1 LEPQR
6 LPPKGVSLF
15 SILIR
20 GLRLLKFGELA
31 IYQLQGPNWLTERPK
46 DKTATLIRS
55 PPSKKSK
62 PEHLMGHDD
71 ESSSN
76 PRPAGLR
83 RTVKPP
89 ELFVSGPRGV
99 GWWSSWRAGNWRV
112 LSSGRTRCRRSGRGS
127 AIHRIIRVRDKNMRL
142 SRRGAG
148 GIEG

>member
-1 LEPQR
+1 MAARIFFFSSGSSMSFRLEPKR

-62 PEHLMGHDD
+62 PEHLVGHDD

-83 RTVKPP
+83 RTVNPP
-89 ELFVSGPRGV
+89 NCLYRDPEELDGG
-99 GWWSSWRAGNWRV
+99 SSWRAGNWREF
-112 LSSGRTRCRRSGRGS
+112 G
-127 AIHRIIRVRDKNMRL
+127 KNQV
-142 SRRGAG
+142 
-148 GIEG
+148 

>member
-1 LEPQR
+1 MAARIFFFNSGSSMSFRLEPQR

-62 PEHLMGHDD
+62 PEHLVGHDD

-99 GWWSSWRAGNWRV
+99 GWWEQLESRELESVEFG
-112 LSSGRTRCRRSGRGS
+112 
-127 AIHRIIRVRDKNMRL
+127 KNQV
-142 SRRGAG
+142 
-148 GIEG
+148 

>member
-1 LEPQR
+1 MATRIFFFNSGSSMSFRLEPQR
-6 LPPKGVSLF
+6 VPPKGVSFF

-31 IYQLQGPNWLTERPK
+31 IYHLKVPNWLTERPK

-62 PEHLMGHDD
+62 PEHLVGHDD

-99 GWWSSWRAGNWRV
+99 GWWEQLESRELESVEFG
-112 LSSGRTRCRRSGRGS
+112 
-127 AIHRIIRVRDKNMRL
+127 KNQV
-142 SRRGAG
+142 
-148 GIEG
+148 